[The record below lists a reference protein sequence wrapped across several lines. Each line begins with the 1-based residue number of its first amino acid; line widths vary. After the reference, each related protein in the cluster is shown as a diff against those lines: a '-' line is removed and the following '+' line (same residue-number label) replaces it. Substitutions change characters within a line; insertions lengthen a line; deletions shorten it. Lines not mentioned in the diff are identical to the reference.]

1 MQITVARR
9 EKEIAELKEIVRME
23 MLAAS
28 ADVFEQLKLIDA
40 IDRLGVAY
48 HFETEVEE
56 ALERIYAATYQSH
69 DHDDGDLYNVS
80 LRFRVLRQHGYNV
93 STGKL
98 NDQRSHPLS
107 PLAIPDLT
115 C

>member
-1 MQITVARR
+1 MQITVSRR
-9 EKEIAELKEIVRME
+9 EKEIAELKEVVRME

-48 HFETEVEE
+48 HFETEIEE
-56 ALERIYAATYQSH
+56 ALERIDAATYQSH
-69 DHDDGDLYNVS
+69 DDDDADLYNVS
-80 LRFRVLRQHGYNV
+80 LQFRVLRQHGYNV
-93 STGKL
+93 SAGKSTV

-107 PLAIPDLT
+107 PLAIP
-115 C
+115 